1 MTLHSLSGILHVA
14 IPSIATISAVI
25 NNACSVG
32 NLIVKTAWAVTQAT
46 FYISGASDTVIIDSA
61 HIQIRHSPQHSVRD
75 VNIFFLMKWQ
85 P

>member
-46 FYISGASDTVIIDSA
+46 FYISGARIPAIIA
-61 HIQIRHSPQHSVRD
+61 NEYRQNKHSPQHSS
-75 VNIFFLMKWQ
+75 LL
-85 P
+85 

>member
-1 MTLHSLSGILHVA
+1 MLHFCCGILQVD
-14 IPSIATISAVI
+14 SNSTDTINAVI